1 MIHAQPSRGTSSRRD
16 KAIVAERMVEMRVL
30 VINPGER
37 PVVAEI
43 KNTLEAKQIIVGGLI
58 EMVVPANHID
68 DAVLICNDE
77 GKLLNMEP
85 NRVLRMADGT
95 AYDIICGPMI
105 VIRAPFD
112 SDDFESL
119 TDSQIDYYSQ
129 LYA

>member
-1 MIHAQPSRGTSSRRD
+1 M
-16 KAIVAERMVEMRVL
+16 
-30 VINPGER
+30 
-37 PVVAEI
+37 VAEI